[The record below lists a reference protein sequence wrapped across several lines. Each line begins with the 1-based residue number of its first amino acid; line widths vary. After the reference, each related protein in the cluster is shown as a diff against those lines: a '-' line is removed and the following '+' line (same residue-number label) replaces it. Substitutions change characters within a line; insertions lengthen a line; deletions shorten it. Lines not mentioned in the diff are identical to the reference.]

1 MRPPVPPARG
11 AGFNPD
17 NRFAAQHIELEPDAL
32 VDDDGKPLPLRTQ
45 FIRDDSQS
53 IISWNDS
60 PDIPFRA
67 GLNPYRG
74 CEHGC
79 AYCYA
84 RPTHEYLGYSA
95 GLDFESRIMVKLR
108 AAELLRA
115 EFTKKSW
122 TPQTIMM
129 SGVTDCYQPVERRL
143 EITRSCLGVMAEFR
157 NPVGIVTKNH
167 LVTRDIDYLGELA
180 KHKAAGVGIS
190 ITTLDGELAKIL
202 EPRASTPARRL
213 AAIGELSAAGV
224 RVRVMVAPV
233 IPGLNDHEIP
243 AILAAAKKAGA
254 RFASYILLRL
264 PLAVAPIFT
273 EWLETHRPGEKD
285 KVLGRIRE
293 LRDGA
298 LNVSKFKERMRG
310 AGPAADQIS
319 RLFSVAKRRAGFT
332 DEDEPL
338 LASAFRV
345 PTQQLP
351 LFD

>member
-1 MRPPVPPARG
+1 MQPSVPPARG
-11 AGFNPD
+11 AGSNPD
-17 NRFAAQHIELEPDAL
+17 NRFASQHIELEPDAL
-32 VDDDGKPLPLRTQ
+32 VDDGKPLPLRTQ
-45 FIRDDSQS
+45 FLRDDSQS

-95 GLDFESRIMVKLR
+95 GLEFESRIMVKLR
-108 AAELLRA
+108 AAELLRT
-115 EFTKKSW
+115 EFSKKSW
-122 TPQTIMM
+122 KPQTIMM

-143 EITRSCLGVMAEFR
+143 EITRSCLAVMAEFR

-167 LVTRDIDYLGELA
+167 LVTRDIDHLRELA
-180 KHKAAGVGIS
+180 KYNAAGVGIS
-190 ITTLDGELAKIL
+190 ITSLDGELAKTL
-202 EPRASTPARRL
+202 EPRASTPNRRL
-213 AAIGELSAAGV
+213 AAIEELSAAGV

-243 AILAAAKKAGA
+243 AILAAARKAGA

-264 PLAVAPIFT
+264 PLAVAPIFS
-273 EWLETHRPGEKD
+273 EWLDRHRPGEKE

-293 LRDGA
+293 LRGGK
-298 LNVSKFKERMRG
+298 LNVSEFKERMRG
-310 AGPAADQIS
+310 KGDAADQIS
-319 RLFSVAKRRAGFT
+319 QLFAVAKRRAGFT
-332 DEDEPL
+332 NPEEPIR
-338 LASAFRV
+338 ADAFRV
-345 PTQQLP
+345 PTRQMS